1 MTTNDFAASIARIDS
16 AKDVAQASCFA
27 GEEFESGYWG
37 QVAYIQDKRGVRATG
52 GFFKPTAANVRAK
65 FAKVWGEENPGKP
78 ATFPSPS
85 RKVYQPSREETFA
98 NVLRAIAN

>member
-1 MTTNDFAASIARIDS
+1 M
-16 AKDVAQASCFA
+16 
-27 GEEFESGYWG
+27 
-37 QVAYIQDKRGVRATG
+37 RATG

-85 RKVYQPSREETFA
+85 RKVHQPSREETFA